1 MYRSM
6 KRAIVAKL
14 SRGGGGTG
22 GASASQGGPATISGG
37 FYAHRN
43 LGRAVLPLVAVAL
56 PALPEEED
64 WTPDSNTGLL
74 LSATSAAAAVAVAAC
89 GSRRPSFATGIGSN
103 NLGASCLQSSPSN
116 RPVQSASA
124 AATTAHRR
132 SAAESSFSGSD
143 GRFGGCDR
151 RESAG
156 FASTADA
163 DVDDDDDDDVDDY
176 IASSDDIYRIA
187 NEE

>member
-6 KRAIVAKL
+6 KRAIIAKL

-22 GASASQGGPATISGG
+22 GASASQGGPATISGQ

-56 PALPEEED
+56 PALPEEDD

-89 GSRRPSFATGIGSN
+89 GSRRPSFATGIGN
-103 NLGASCLQSSPSN
+103 NNHGASCLQSSPSN
-116 RPVQSASA
+116 RQVQLSA

-143 GRFGGCDR
+143 GRFGGGCDR

-156 FASTADA
+156 FGSTADA
-163 DVDDDDDDDVDDY
+163 DVDEDDDDVDDD